1 MWLRRHLTWQ
11 SSHRWIP
18 RRDLIQAFPAPRA
31 RDPRPLSLVTTHD
44 ESRLPRSPEHRPP
57 RRVDLELSPP
67 PPAPR
72 DLASAG
78 PAPPRANRRP
88 EPSCSLRL
96 LGREDAGGGGRSSRR
111 AGRSG
116 GIGTCAPCGGGGRA
130 LFLGARR
137 RRVGRPR
144 GARRFRSGVRRA
156 GETSARGG

>member
-1 MWLRRHLTWQ
+1 M
-11 SSHRWIP
+11 S
-18 RRDLIQAFPAPRA
+18 
-31 RDPRPLSLVTTHD
+31 LSLVTTHD

-111 AGRSG
+111 AERSG

-130 LFLGARR
+130 LFLGAWGGRGER
-137 RRVGRPR
+137 GDLGAASGAQEKRVP
-144 GARRFRSGVRRA
+144 A
-156 GETSARGG
+156 GTTIE